1 MTETLQNL
9 DRRIESARELHTVT
23 RTMRGLAAV
32 NLRGY
37 ELAAEATNRYEAI
50 VEEGLQ
56 IALREGRISRLPLE
70 PSPAD
75 APTALIVFGSNQGLC
90 GPINRHVAA
99 HAAAQA
105 DSVPDLALV
114 AAVGAR
120 LAAELELVGLTA
132 DSEWDLPATIDSIP
146 ARAEQLV
153 AQAEHWRTGHDVSR
167 VLLVFP
173 HYRGRTRGY
182 EPVTLQ
188 ILPTDRDWLEWLAIR
203 NWPSRVVPVFAMS
216 WDELVTGLIHQAL
229 FVRLHRS
236 FAQTMAAV
244 AASRLSAMDSAQRN
258 IEERLSSLHTRYH
271 KLRHSE
277 ITKELLDVVSGFE
290 LLGRDEPGGGE

>member
-1 MTETLQNL
+1 MTETLQDL
-9 DRRIESARELHTVT
+9 ARRIESARELHTVT

-32 NLRGY
+32 NLRSY

-50 VEEGLQ
+50 IEDGLQ
-56 IALREGRISRLPLE
+56 IALREGRINRLPKE
-70 PSPAD
+70 TPSPD
-75 APTALIVFGSNQGLC
+75 APTAMIVFGSNQGLC

-99 HAAAQA
+99 HAAARA
-105 DSVPDLALV
+105 ETVPRLSLV
-114 AAVGAR
+114 AAVGGR
-120 LAAELELVGLTA
+120 LAAELDLAGLTPDTA
-132 DSEWDLPATIDSIP
+132 WDLPATIEAIP

-153 AQAEHWRTGHDVSR
+153 ARAESWRTTSDVTR

-173 HYRGRTRGY
+173 HFRGRGRGY

-203 NWPSRVVPVFAMS
+203 TWPSHVLPTFAMP

-244 AASRLSAMDSAQRN
+244 AASRLSAMDNAQRN
-258 IEERLSSLHTRYH
+258 IEERLTSLHIRYH

-290 LLGRDEPGGGE
+290 LLGRQE